1 MSGLTQ
7 LQAMGTAER
16 RKEARTVIASSYLGS
31 TIEYY
36 DFLLYATAAAVVF
49 PKVFFSGMDDWVGV
63 VAAYGTFAAG
73 YMARPLGGII
83 FGHFGDKM
91 GRKGMLIVSMLVMG
105 VASTLIGLVPG
116 ASVAGPWGAVMLVIL
131 RVFQGIA
138 VGGEWGGAALMALE
152 HSESGR
158 RGFAASFVNAGAP
171 TGAVLGTFIMG
182 AFSSLPNAQFLAWG
196 WRVPFLLS
204 FVLLGVG
211 MFVRLKVSESPIFKA
226 ALEQE
231 KREQEKR
238 EQEELAQGAHA
249 QAAQAGQAVQAG
261 SAPVRREIPLL
272 QVLRRPKTLIFT
284 MLAGAA
290 GFALQVVLAT
300 FAVTFAVSKGA
311 DRQGVLYA
319 YAAASL
325 ISIVFVVMGGRLSD
339 KLGRRPV
346 MIGGLVLFI
355 AYLVPMFQLLSS
367 NNITLIFVAFAVG
380 LMIHSTLFGP
390 LAAFVSEQFGTTS
403 RYTGASLGYQ
413 LATLLG
419 AGFTPGIVAQIF
431 KDSGQ
436 NTGSV
441 VAYLAIMSVVSIV
454 FILLTREPKNNDL
467 QTVRL

>member
-1 MSGLTQ
+1 MSQISQ
-7 LQAMGTAER
+7 LQSMDAATR
-16 RKEARTVIASSYLGS
+16 RREARTVIASSYLGS

-73 YMARPLGGII
+73 YVARPLGGII
-83 FGHFGDKM
+83 FGHFGDKL
-91 GRKGMLIVSMLVMG
+91 GRKKMLIVSMLVMA
-105 VASTLIGLVPG
+105 VASTLIGLVPD
-116 ASVAGPWGAVMLVIL
+116 ASVAGPWGAVLLVIL

-152 HSESGR
+152 HSESGK

-171 TGAVLGTFIMG
+171 TGAVLGTLVMG
-182 AFSSLPNAQFLAWG
+182 AFSALPNGQFLSWG

-226 ALEQE
+226 AIEQE
-231 KREQEKR
+231 KAEQEKA
-238 EQEELAQGAHA
+238 EQEKAEQEKAE
-249 QAAQAGQAVQAG
+249 QAGQAGQAAAG
-261 SAPVRREIPLL
+261 RREIPLL

-300 FAVTFAVSKGA
+300 FSVTYAVSKGA

-319 YAAASL
+319 FAAASFV
-325 ISIVFVVMGGRLSD
+325 SIIFVVLGGRLSD
-339 KLGRRPV
+339 RLGRRPV
-346 MIGGLVLFI
+346 MIGGLLLFI

-367 NNITLIFVAFAVG
+367 NNIGLIFVAFAVG

-436 NTGSV
+436 STSSV
-441 VAYLAIMSVVSIV
+441 VWYLAIMSAVSIV

-467 QTVRL
+467 EAVGS

>member
-1 MSGLTQ
+1 MSQISQ
-7 LQAMGTAER
+7 LQSMDVATR

-49 PKVFFSGMDDWVGV
+49 PKVFFTGMDDWVGV

-73 YMARPLGGII
+73 YVARPLGGVI
-83 FGHFGDKM
+83 FGHFGDKL

-105 VASTLIGLVPG
+105 LASALIGLVPG
-116 ASVAGPWGAVMLVIL
+116 ASVAGPWGAVMLVVL

-152 HSESGR
+152 HSESGK

-171 TGAVLGTFIMG
+171 SGAVLGTLIMG
-182 AFSSLPNAQFLAWG
+182 AFSALPNSQFLAWG

-204 FVLLGVG
+204 FVLLAVG

-226 ALEQE
+226 AIEQE
-231 KREQEKR
+231 RVARNADARATEK
-238 EQEELAQGAHA
+238 
-249 QAAQAGQAVQAG
+249 AV
-261 SAPVRREIPLL
+261 IPLL

-319 YAAASL
+319 FAAASF
-325 ISIVFVVMGGRLSD
+325 ISIAFVILGGRLSD

-355 AYLVPMFQLLSS
+355 AYLIPMFQLLSS
-367 NNITLIFVAFAVG
+367 NNIFLIFVAFTVG

-441 VAYLAIMSVVSIV
+441 VFYLAVMSVVSII

-467 QTVRL
+467 QAVRL

>member
-1 MSGLTQ
+1 
-7 LQAMGTAER
+7 MGTAER

-73 YMARPLGGII
+73 YVARPLGGII
-83 FGHFGDKM
+83 FGHFGDKL

-105 VASTLIGLVPG
+105 VASTLIGLVPD

-182 AFSSLPNAQFLAWG
+182 AFSSLPNDQFLAWG

-238 EQEELAQGAHA
+238 EQAEGA
-249 QAAQAGQAVQAG
+249 QAAVATGTG
-261 SAPVRREIPLL
+261 GTAPARREIPLL

-325 ISIVFVVMGGRLSD
+325 VSIVFVVLGGRLSD

-346 MIGGLVLFI
+346 MVGGLVVFI

-367 NNITLIFVAFAVG
+367 NNIMLIFVAFAVG
-380 LMIHSTLFGP
+380 LMIHSMLFGP

-441 VAYLAIMSVVSIV
+441 VWYLAIMSVVSIV

-467 QTVRL
+467 ETVQA

>member
-1 MSGLTQ
+1 
-7 LQAMGTAER
+7 MGTAER

-49 PKVFFSGMDDWVGV
+49 PKVFFSGMDEWVGV

-73 YMARPLGGII
+73 YVARPLGGII
-83 FGHFGDKM
+83 FGHFGDKL

-116 ASVAGPWGAVMLVIL
+116 ASVAGPWGAVMLVVL
-131 RVFQGIA
+131 RIFQGIA

-152 HSESGR
+152 HSESGK

-182 AFSSLPNAQFLAWG
+182 AFSSLPNDQFLAWG

-231 KREQEKR
+231 KR
-238 EQEELAQGAHA
+238 
-249 QAAQAGQAVQAG
+249 VQAEAARTEG
-261 SAPVRREIPLL
+261 ASGARGTAPVRREIPLL

-325 ISIVFVVMGGRLSD
+325 VSIVFVVLGGRLSD

-346 MIGGLVLFI
+346 MVGGLVLFI

-367 NNITLIFVAFAVG
+367 NDIMLIFVAFAVG

-441 VAYLAIMSVVSIV
+441 VWYLAIMSVVSIV

>member
-1 MSGLTQ
+1 MSQISQ
-7 LQAMGTAER
+7 LQSMDATK

-73 YMARPLGGII
+73 YVARPLGGVI
-83 FGHFGDKM
+83 FGHFGDKL

-105 VASTLIGLVPG
+105 LASALIGLVPG
-116 ASVAGPWGAVMLVIL
+116 ASVAGPWGAVMLVVL

-152 HSESGR
+152 HSESGK

-171 TGAVLGTFIMG
+171 SGAVLGTLIMG
-182 AFSSLPNAQFLAWG
+182 AFSALPNSQFLAWG
-196 WRVPFLLS
+196 WRVPFLIS
-204 FVLLGVG
+204 FVLLAVG

-226 ALEQE
+226 AIEQE
-231 KREQEKR
+231 RMAR
-238 EQEELAQGAHA
+238 NADNR
-249 QAAQAGQAVQAG
+249 AAANN
-261 SAPVRREIPLL
+261 SAAAKPAIPLL

-300 FAVTFAVSKGA
+300 FAVTYAVSKGA

-319 YAAASL
+319 FAAASF
-325 ISIVFVVMGGRLSD
+325 ISIAFVVLGGRLSD

-355 AYLVPMFQLLSS
+355 AYLIPMFQLLSS
-367 NNITLIFVAFAVG
+367 NNILLVFVAFTIG

-441 VAYLAIMSVVSIV
+441 VFYLAAMSVVSII
-454 FILLTREPKNNDL
+454 FILLTREPKDNDL

>member
-1 MSGLTQ
+1 MDV
-7 LQAMGTAER
+7 TAR
-16 RKEARTVIASSYLGS
+16 RREARTVIASSYLGS

-49 PKVFFSGMDDWVGV
+49 PKVFFSGLDDWVGV

-73 YMARPLGGII
+73 YVARPLGGII
-83 FGHFGDKM
+83 FGHFGDRV
-91 GRKGMLIVSMLVMG
+91 GRKGMLIVSMAVMG
-105 VASTLIGLVPG
+105 VASTLIGVIPD
-116 ASVAGPWGAVMLVIL
+116 ASVAGPWGAVLLVIL

-171 TGAVLGTFIMG
+171 SGAVLGTLIMG
-182 AFSSLPNAQFLAWG
+182 AFAALPNEQFLSWG

-204 FVLLGVG
+204 FVLLIVG
-211 MFVRLKVSESPIFKA
+211 MFVRLKVSESPIFRA
-226 ALEQE
+226 AIEQE
-231 KREQEKR
+231 T
-238 EQEELAQGAHA
+238 LAKSHDSVTGTTA
-249 QAAQAGQAVQAG
+249 
-261 SAPVRREIPLL
+261 SRFPLL
-272 QVLRRPKTLIFT
+272 QVLRRPRTLVFT

-290 GFALQVVLAT
+290 GFALQVVMAT
-300 FAVTFAVSKGA
+300 FSVTFAVSKGA
-311 DRQGVLYA
+311 ERQGVLYA
-319 YAAASL
+319 FAAASL
-325 ISIVFVVMGGRLSD
+325 ISIAFVVLGGRLSD
-339 KLGRRPV
+339 RLGRRPV

-355 AYLVPMFQLLSS
+355 LYLVPMFQLLSS
-367 NNITLIFVAFAVG
+367 NNIFLIFVAFTIG

-390 LAAFVSEQFGTTS
+390 MAAFVSEQFATTS

-436 NTGSV
+436 NTSSV
-441 VAYLAIMSVVSIV
+441 ALYLAGMSVVSII

-467 QTVRL
+467 ESARL

>member
-7 LQAMGTAER
+7 LHAMGTAER

-73 YMARPLGGII
+73 YVARPLGGVI
-83 FGHFGDKM
+83 FGHFGDKL

-105 VASTLIGLVPG
+105 VASTLIGLVPD

-152 HSESGR
+152 HSESGK

-182 AFSSLPNAQFLAWG
+182 AFSSLPNEQFLAWG

-231 KREQEKR
+231 KREQAEGS
-238 EQEELAQGAHA
+238 QAQDS
-249 QAAQAGQAVQAG
+249 QLTG
-261 SAPVRREIPLL
+261 SAPARREIPLL

-325 ISIVFVVMGGRLSD
+325 ISIVFVVLGGRLSD

-346 MIGGLVLFI
+346 MVGGLVVFI

-367 NNITLIFVAFAVG
+367 NNIMLIFVAFAVG
-380 LMIHSTLFGP
+380 LMIHSMLFGP

-436 NTGSV
+436 NTGAV
-441 VAYLAIMSVVSIV
+441 VWYLAVMSVVSIV

>member
-1 MSGLTQ
+1 MSQTSQ
-7 LQAMGTAER
+7 LQTMDVTAR
-16 RKEARTVIASSYLGS
+16 RREARTVIASSYLGS

-49 PKVFFSGMDDWVGV
+49 PKVFFSGLDDWVGV

-73 YMARPLGGII
+73 YVARPLGGII
-83 FGHFGDKM
+83 FGHFGDRV
-91 GRKGMLIVSMLVMG
+91 GRKGMLIVSMAVMG
-105 VASTLIGLVPG
+105 VASTLIGVIPD
-116 ASVAGPWGAVMLVIL
+116 ASVAGPWGAVLLVIL

-171 TGAVLGTFIMG
+171 SGAVLGTLIMG
-182 AFSSLPNAQFLAWG
+182 AFAALPNEQFLSWG

-204 FVLLGVG
+204 FVLLIVG
-211 MFVRLKVSESPIFKA
+211 MFVRLKVSESPIFRA
-226 ALEQE
+226 AIEQE
-231 KREQEKR
+231 A
-238 EQEELAQGAHA
+238 LAKSQDSTGN
-249 QAAQAGQAVQAG
+249 AA
-261 SAPVRREIPLL
+261 PRFPLL
-272 QVLRRPKTLIFT
+272 QVLRRPRTLVFT

-290 GFALQVVLAT
+290 GFALQVVMAT
-300 FAVTFAVSKGA
+300 FSVTFAVSKGA
-311 DRQGVLYA
+311 ERQGVLYA
-319 YAAASL
+319 FAAASL
-325 ISIVFVVMGGRLSD
+325 ISIAFVVLGGRLSD
-339 KLGRRPV
+339 RLGRRPV

-355 AYLVPMFQLLSS
+355 LYLVPMFQLLSS
-367 NNITLIFVAFAVG
+367 NNIFLIFVAFTIG

-390 LAAFVSEQFGTTS
+390 MAAFVSEQFATTS

-441 VAYLAIMSVVSIV
+441 ALYLAGMSVVSII

-467 QTVRL
+467 QSTPL

>member
-1 MSGLTQ
+1 MPPSWRWNT
-7 LQAMGTAER
+7 
-16 RKEARTVIASSYLGS
+16 
-31 TIEYY
+31 
-36 DFLLYATAAAVVF
+36 
-49 PKVFFSGMDDWVGV
+49 PN
-63 VAAYGTFAAG
+63 
-73 YMARPLGGII
+73 P
-83 FGHFGDKM
+83 
-91 GRKGMLIVSMLVMG
+91 
-105 VASTLIGLVPG
+105 
-116 ASVAGPWGAVMLVIL
+116 
-131 RVFQGIA
+131 
-138 VGGEWGGAALMALE
+138 
-152 HSESGR
+152 GR

-182 AFSSLPNAQFLAWG
+182 AFSALPNDQFLAWG

-226 ALEQE
+226 ALEEE
-231 KREQEKR
+231 KMDQAR
-238 EQEELAQGAHA
+238 
-249 QAAQAGQAVQAG
+249 AAQLSEAKKPAM
-261 SAPVRREIPLL
+261 PLL
-272 QVLRRPKTLIFT
+272 QVLRKPRTLIFT

-325 ISIVFVVMGGRLSD
+325 ISIAFVVLGGRLSD

-346 MIGGLVLFI
+346 MIGGLVLFVL
-355 AYLVPMFQLLSS
+355 YLVPMFQLLSS
-367 NNITLIFVAFAVG
+367 NNIALIFAAFTVG

-436 NTGSV
+436 NTASV
-441 VAYLAIMSVVSIV
+441 VWYLAIMSVVSIV

-467 QTVRL
+467 QTVKL

>member
-1 MSGLTQ
+1 MSQISQ
-7 LQAMGTAER
+7 LQSMDVATK

-73 YMARPLGGII
+73 YVARPLGGVI
-83 FGHFGDKM
+83 FGHFGDKL

-105 VASTLIGLVPG
+105 LASALIGLVPG
-116 ASVAGPWGAVMLVIL
+116 ASVAGPWGAVMLVVL

-152 HSESGR
+152 HSESGK

-171 TGAVLGTFIMG
+171 SGAVLGTLIMG
-182 AFSSLPNAQFLAWG
+182 AFSALPNSQFLAWG

-204 FVLLGVG
+204 FVLLAVG
-211 MFVRLKVSESPIFKA
+211 MFVRLKVSESPIFQA
-226 ALEQE
+226 AIEQE
-231 KREQEKR
+231 RIAKQER
-238 EQEELAQGAHA
+238 
-249 QAAQAGQAVQAG
+249 AARNTDDRSIAK
-261 SAPVRREIPLL
+261 PVMPLL

-319 YAAASL
+319 FAAASF
-325 ISIVFVVMGGRLSD
+325 ISIAFVVLGGRLSD

-355 AYLVPMFQLLSS
+355 AYLIPMFQLLSS
-367 NNITLIFVAFAVG
+367 NNILLVFVAFTVG

-441 VAYLAIMSVVSIV
+441 VFYLAAMSVVSII

-467 QTVRL
+467 QAVRP

>member
-1 MSGLTQ
+1 MSQISQ
-7 LQAMGTAER
+7 LQAMDAGTR
-16 RKEARTVIASSYLGS
+16 RREARTVIASSYLGS

-49 PKVFFSGMDDWVGV
+49 PKVFFAGADEWVGV

-73 YMARPLGGII
+73 YVARPLGGII
-83 FGHFGDKM
+83 FGHFGDRL
-91 GRKGMLIVSMLVMG
+91 GRKNMLIVSMLVMG
-105 VASTLIGLVPG
+105 IASTLIGLVPG
-116 ASVAGPWGAVMLVIL
+116 AAVAGAWGAVMLVIL
-131 RVFQGIA
+131 RVCQGIA

-152 HSESGR
+152 HSESGK

-171 TGAVLGTFIMG
+171 TGAVLGTLVMG
-182 AFSSLPNAQFLAWG
+182 AFAALPNEQFLAWG

-231 KREQEKR
+231 KAEREKAEQEQAKR
-238 EQEELAQGAHA
+238 DNAQPQRTA
-249 QAAQAGQAVQAG
+249 QG

-300 FAVTFAVSKGA
+300 FSVTYAVSKGA

-319 YAAASL
+319 FAAASFV
-325 ISIVFVVMGGRLSD
+325 SITFVIMGGRLSD

-355 AYLVPMFQLLSS
+355 LYLTPMFQLLSS
-367 NNITLIFVAFAVG
+367 NNIGLIFVAFAVG

-436 NTGSV
+436 DTSAV
-441 VAYLAIMSVVSIV
+441 VWYLAIMSLVSIV

-467 QTVRL
+467 QAVGS

>member
-73 YMARPLGGII
+73 YVARPLGGII
-83 FGHFGDKM
+83 FGHFGDKV

-105 VASTLIGLVPG
+105 VASTLIGLVPD

-231 KREQEKR
+231 KREQEK
-238 EQEELAQGAHA
+238 L
-249 QAAQAGQAVQAG
+249 
-261 SAPVRREIPLL
+261 EIPLL

-325 ISIVFVVMGGRLSD
+325 VSIAFVILGGRLSD

-346 MIGGLVLFI
+346 MVGGLVVFI

-367 NNITLIFVAFAVG
+367 NNIMLIFAAFAVG
-380 LMIHSTLFGP
+380 LMIHSMLFGP

-441 VAYLAIMSVVSIV
+441 VWYLAIMSVVSIV
-454 FILLTREPKNNDL
+454 FILLTREPRNNDL
-467 QTVRL
+467 RTVQA

>member
-1 MSGLTQ
+1 MSQISQ
-7 LQAMGTAER
+7 LQAMDVAAR

-73 YMARPLGGII
+73 YVARPVGGII

-116 ASVAGPWGAVMLVIL
+116 ASVAGPWGAVMLVFL
-131 RVFQGIA
+131 RVLQGIA

-182 AFSSLPNAQFLAWG
+182 AFSSLPNDQFLAWG

-231 KREQEKR
+231 KLEQEKL
-238 EQEELAQGAHA
+238 EQDKVADAE
-249 QAAQAGQAVQAG
+249 
-261 SAPVRREIPLL
+261 SAPERREIPLL

-367 NNITLIFVAFAVG
+367 NNILLIFVAFAVG

-413 LATLLG
+413 LASLLG

-441 VAYLAIMSVVSIV
+441 VWYLASMSVISII

>member
-1 MSGLTQ
+1 MDVAT
-7 LQAMGTAER
+7 R

-73 YMARPLGGII
+73 YVARPLGGVI
-83 FGHFGDKM
+83 FGHFGDKL

-105 VASTLIGLVPG
+105 LASALIGLVPD
-116 ASVAGPWGAVMLVIL
+116 ASVAGPWGAVMLVVL

-152 HSESGR
+152 HSESGK

-171 TGAVLGTFIMG
+171 SGAVLGTLIMG
-182 AFSSLPNAQFLAWG
+182 AFSALPNSQFLGWG

-204 FVLLGVG
+204 FVLLAVG
-211 MFVRLKVSESPIFKA
+211 MFVRLKVSESPVFKA
-226 ALEQE
+226 AIEQE
-231 KREQEKR
+231 RMAEQKRVAR
-238 EQEELAQGAHA
+238 NPDNR
-249 QAAQAGQAVQAG
+249 AATK
-261 SAPVRREIPLL
+261 PVIPLL

-319 YAAASL
+319 FAAASF
-325 ISIVFVVMGGRLSD
+325 ISIAFVILGGRLSD

-346 MIGGLVLFI
+346 MIGGLILFI
-355 AYLVPMFQLLSS
+355 AYLIPMFQLLSS
-367 NNITLIFVAFAVG
+367 NNILLVFVAFTVG

-431 KDSGQ
+431 KDSGKD
-436 NTGSV
+436 TGSV
-441 VAYLAIMSVVSIV
+441 VFFLAAMSVTSII

-467 QTVRL
+467 QTVRP

>member
-1 MSGLTQ
+1 MSQISQ
-7 LQAMGTAER
+7 LQAMDAGTR
-16 RKEARTVIASSYLGS
+16 RREARTVIASSYLGS

-49 PKVFFSGMDDWVGV
+49 PKVFFSGMDEWVGV

-73 YMARPLGGII
+73 YVARPLGGII
-83 FGHFGDKM
+83 FGHFGDRL
-91 GRKGMLIVSMLVMG
+91 GRKNMLIVSMLVMG
-105 VASTLIGLVPG
+105 IASTLIGLVPG
-116 ASVAGPWGAVMLVIL
+116 AAVAGAWGAVMLVVL
-131 RVFQGIA
+131 RVCQGIA

-152 HSESGR
+152 HSESGK

-171 TGAVLGTFIMG
+171 TGAVLGTLVMG
-182 AFSSLPNAQFLAWG
+182 AFAALPNEQFLAWG

-204 FVLLGVG
+204 FVLLVVG

-231 KREQEKR
+231 KAEQEKA
-238 EQEELAQGAHA
+238 EQDNVRR
-249 QAAQAGQAVQAG
+249 QAAPGG
-261 SAPVRREIPLL
+261 APVRREIPLL

-300 FAVTFAVSKGA
+300 FSVTYAVSKGA

-319 YAAASL
+319 FAAASFV
-325 ISIVFVVMGGRLSD
+325 SIAFVIMGGRLSD
-339 KLGRRPV
+339 KWGRRPV

-355 AYLVPMFQLLSS
+355 LYLTPMFQLLSS
-367 NNITLIFVAFAVG
+367 NNIGLIFVAFAVG

-436 NTGSV
+436 NTAAV
-441 VAYLAIMSVVSIV
+441 VWYLAIMSVVSIV

-467 QTVRL
+467 QTVGS

>member
-1 MSGLTQ
+1 MSQISQ
-7 LQAMGTAER
+7 LQSMDVATK

-73 YMARPLGGII
+73 YVARPLGGII
-83 FGHFGDKM
+83 FGHFGDKL

-105 VASTLIGLVPG
+105 LASALIGLVPG
-116 ASVAGPWGAVMLVIL
+116 ASVAGPWGAVMLVVL

-152 HSESGR
+152 HSESGK

-171 TGAVLGTFIMG
+171 SGAVLGTLIMG
-182 AFSSLPNAQFLAWG
+182 AFSALPNSQFLAWG

-204 FVLLGVG
+204 FVLLAVG

-226 ALEQE
+226 AIEHE
-231 KREQEKR
+231 R
-238 EQEELAQGAHA
+238 
-249 QAAQAGQAVQAG
+249 AARNADSGPAGNNSAGKAV
-261 SAPVRREIPLL
+261 IPLL

-319 YAAASL
+319 FAAASF
-325 ISIVFVVMGGRLSD
+325 ISIAFVILGGRLSD

-346 MIGGLVLFI
+346 MIGGLALFI
-355 AYLVPMFQLLSS
+355 AYLIPMFQLLSS
-367 NNITLIFVAFAVG
+367 NNILMVFVAFTIG

-390 LAAFVSEQFGTTS
+390 LAAFVSEQFDTTS

-436 NTGSV
+436 DTGSV
-441 VAYLAIMSVVSIV
+441 VFYLAAMSVVSII

-467 QTVRL
+467 QTVRP

>member
-1 MSGLTQ
+1 MSQISQ
-7 LQAMGTAER
+7 LQAMDAGTR
-16 RKEARTVIASSYLGS
+16 RREARTVIASSYLGS

-49 PKVFFSGMDDWVGV
+49 PKVFFTGMDDWVGV

-73 YMARPLGGII
+73 YVARPLGGII
-83 FGHFGDKM
+83 FGHFGDKLA
-91 GRKGMLIVSMLVMG
+91 RKGMLIVSMLVMG
-105 VASTLIGLVPG
+105 IASTLIGLVPD
-116 ASVAGPWGAVMLVIL
+116 ASVAGPWGAVLLVIL

-152 HSESGR
+152 HSESGK

-171 TGAVLGTFIMG
+171 TGAVLGTLVMG
-182 AFSSLPNAQFLAWG
+182 AFSALPNAQFLAWG

-226 ALEQE
+226 ALEKE
-231 KREQEKR
+231 KA
-238 EQEELAQGAHA
+238 EEAAQGA
-249 QAAQAGQAVQAG
+249 AG
-261 SAPVRREIPLL
+261 RREVPLL

-300 FAVTFAVSKGA
+300 FSVTYAVSKGA

-319 YAAASL
+319 FAAASFV
-325 ISIVFVVMGGRLSD
+325 SIIFVVMGGRLSD

-355 AYLVPMFQLLSS
+355 AYLIPMFQLLSS
-367 NNITLIFVAFAVG
+367 NNIGLIFVAFAVG

-436 NTGSV
+436 NTSSV
-441 VAYLAIMSVVSIV
+441 VWYLAVMSVVSIV

-467 QTVRL
+467 EDVRS

>member
-73 YMARPLGGII
+73 YVARPLGGII
-83 FGHFGDKM
+83 FGHFGDRV

-116 ASVAGPWGAVMLVIL
+116 ASVVGPWGAVMLVIL

-182 AFSSLPNAQFLAWG
+182 AFSSLPNDQFLAWG

-238 EQEELAQGAHA
+238 AQAEDAQGGA
-249 QAAQAGQAVQAG
+249 
-261 SAPVRREIPLL
+261 APVPREIPLL

-325 ISIVFVVMGGRLSD
+325 VSIVFVVLGGRLSD

-346 MIGGLVLFI
+346 MVGGLLVFI

-441 VAYLAIMSVVSIV
+441 VWYLAIMSVVSIV

-467 QTVRL
+467 QTVRP

>member
-73 YMARPLGGII
+73 YVARPLGGII
-83 FGHFGDKM
+83 FGHFGDKV

-105 VASTLIGLVPG
+105 VASTLIGMVPD

-231 KREQEKR
+231 KREQEK
-238 EQEELAQGAHA
+238 L
-249 QAAQAGQAVQAG
+249 
-261 SAPVRREIPLL
+261 EIPLL

-325 ISIVFVVMGGRLSD
+325 VSIAFVILGGRLSD

-346 MIGGLVLFI
+346 MVGGLVVFI

-367 NNITLIFVAFAVG
+367 NNIMLIFAAFAVG
-380 LMIHSTLFGP
+380 LMIHSMLFGP

-441 VAYLAIMSVVSIV
+441 VWYLAIMSVVSIV
-454 FILLTREPKNNDL
+454 FILLTREPRNNDL
-467 QTVRL
+467 RTVQA

>member
-1 MSGLTQ
+1 
-7 LQAMGTAER
+7 
-16 RKEARTVIASSYLGS
+16 
-31 TIEYY
+31 
-36 DFLLYATAAAVVF
+36 
-49 PKVFFSGMDDWVGV
+49 
-63 VAAYGTFAAG
+63 
-73 YMARPLGGII
+73 
-83 FGHFGDKM
+83 
-91 GRKGMLIVSMLVMG
+91 MLV
-105 VASTLIGLVPG
+105 V
-116 ASVAGPWGAVMLVIL
+116 L
-131 RVFQGIA
+131 RVCQGIA

-152 HSESGR
+152 HSESGK

-171 TGAVLGTFIMG
+171 TGAVLGTLVMG
-182 AFSSLPNAQFLAWG
+182 AFAALPNEQFLAWG

-204 FVLLGVG
+204 FVLLGIG

-231 KREQEKR
+231 
-238 EQEELAQGAHA
+238 
-249 QAAQAGQAVQAG
+249 QAERDNTRRTVPG
-261 SAPVRREIPLL
+261 SAPARRGIPLL

-300 FAVTFAVSKGA
+300 FSVTYAVSKGA

-319 YAAASL
+319 FAAASFV
-325 ISIVFVVMGGRLSD
+325 SIAFVIMGGRLSD

-355 AYLVPMFQLLSS
+355 LYLTPMFQLLSS
-367 NNITLIFVAFAVG
+367 NNIGLIFVAFAIG

-436 NTGSV
+436 DTAAV
-441 VAYLAIMSVVSIV
+441 VLYLAIMSVVSIA

-467 QTVRL
+467 QTVGS

>member
-1 MSGLTQ
+1 MSRNMQ
-7 LQAMGTAER
+7 LETMGTAER

-73 YMARPLGGII
+73 YVARPVGGII
-83 FGHFGDKM
+83 FGHFGDQM
-91 GRKGMLIVSMLVMG
+91 GRKGMLIISMLVMG
-105 VASTLIGLVPG
+105 IASTLIGVVPD
-116 ASVAGPWGAVMLVIL
+116 ASVAGPWGAVLLVIL
-131 RVFQGIA
+131 RVCQGIA

-152 HSESGR
+152 HSESGK

-171 TGAVLGTFIMG
+171 TGAVLGTLIMG
-182 AFSSLPNAQFLAWG
+182 AFSALPNDQFLSWG

-231 KREQEKR
+231 NAEK
-238 EQEELAQGAHA
+238 A
-249 QAAQAGQAVQAG
+249 QAELEATRQGLTTKQA
-261 SAPVRREIPLL
+261 IPLL

-300 FAVTFAVSKGA
+300 FSVTFAVSKGA

-319 YAAASL
+319 FAAASL
-325 ISIVFVVMGGRLSD
+325 LSIVFVILGGRLSD

-346 MIGGLVLFI
+346 MIGGLMLFI
-355 AYLVPMFQLLSS
+355 IYLVPMFSLLSS
-367 NNITLIFVAFAVG
+367 NNILLIFVAFAIG

-436 NTGSV
+436 DTASV
-441 VAYLAIMSVVSIV
+441 VTYLAIMSVVSIV

-467 QTVRL
+467 LTVKS

>member
-49 PKVFFSGMDDWVGV
+49 PKVFFSGMDEWVGV

-73 YMARPLGGII
+73 YVARPLGGVI
-83 FGHFGDKM
+83 FGHFGDKL

-152 HSESGR
+152 HSESGK

-182 AFSSLPNAQFLAWG
+182 AFSSLPNDQFLAWG

-231 KREQEKR
+231 KR
-238 EQEELAQGAHA
+238 
-249 QAAQAGQAVQAG
+249 VQAEAARAEG
-261 SAPVRREIPLL
+261 TNGAGGTAPARREIPLL

-325 ISIVFVVMGGRLSD
+325 VSIVFVVLGGRLSD

-346 MIGGLVLFI
+346 MVGGLVVFI

-367 NNITLIFVAFAVG
+367 NNIMLIFVAFAVG
-380 LMIHSTLFGP
+380 LMIHSMLFGP

-431 KDSGQ
+431 KDSDQ

-441 VAYLAIMSVVSIV
+441 VWYLAIMSVVSIV

>member
-1 MSGLTQ
+1 
-7 LQAMGTAER
+7 
-16 RKEARTVIASSYLGS
+16 
-31 TIEYY
+31 
-36 DFLLYATAAAVVF
+36 
-49 PKVFFSGMDDWVGV
+49 
-63 VAAYGTFAAG
+63 
-73 YMARPLGGII
+73 
-83 FGHFGDKM
+83 
-91 GRKGMLIVSMLVMG
+91 
-105 VASTLIGLVPG
+105 
-116 ASVAGPWGAVMLVIL
+116 MLVIL

-182 AFSSLPNAQFLAWG
+182 AFSSLPNDQFLAWG

-238 EQEELAQGAHA
+238 EQAEGA
-249 QAAQAGQAVQAG
+249 QAAVAAGTG
-261 SAPVRREIPLL
+261 GTAPARREIPLL

-325 ISIVFVVMGGRLSD
+325 VSIVFVVLGGRLSD

-346 MIGGLVLFI
+346 MVGGLVVFI

-367 NNITLIFVAFAVG
+367 NNIMLIFVAFAVG
-380 LMIHSTLFGP
+380 LMIHSMLFGP

-441 VAYLAIMSVVSIV
+441 VWYLAIMSVVSIV

-467 QTVRL
+467 ETVQA

>member
-1 MSGLTQ
+1 MSQISQ
-7 LQAMGTAER
+7 LQAMDAGTR
-16 RKEARTVIASSYLGS
+16 RREARTVIASSYLGS

-49 PKVFFSGMDDWVGV
+49 PKVFFSGADEWVGV

-73 YMARPLGGII
+73 YVARPLGGII
-83 FGHFGDKM
+83 FGHFGDRL
-91 GRKGMLIVSMLVMG
+91 GRKNMLIVSMLVMG
-105 VASTLIGLVPG
+105 IASTLIGLVPG
-116 ASVAGPWGAVMLVIL
+116 AAVAGAWGAVMLVIL
-131 RVFQGIA
+131 RVCQGIA

-152 HSESGR
+152 HSESGK

-171 TGAVLGTFIMG
+171 TGAVLGTLVMG
-182 AFSSLPNAQFLAWG
+182 AFAALPNEQFLAWG

-204 FVLLGVG
+204 FVLLGIG

-231 KREQEKR
+231 KAEREQAER
-238 EQEELAQGAHA
+238 DNTQPTAQGRVPA
-249 QAAQAGQAVQAG
+249 
-261 SAPVRREIPLL
+261 RREIPLL

-300 FAVTFAVSKGA
+300 FSVTYAVSKGA

-319 YAAASL
+319 FAAASFV
-325 ISIVFVVMGGRLSD
+325 SIAFVIMGGRLSD

-346 MIGGLVLFI
+346 MVGGLVLFI
-355 AYLVPMFQLLSS
+355 LYLTPMFQLLSS
-367 NNITLIFVAFAVG
+367 NNIGLIFVAFAVG

-436 NTGSV
+436 DTAV
-441 VAYLAIMSVVSIV
+441 VVWYLAIMSVVSIV

-467 QTVRL
+467 QAVRS

>member
-1 MSGLTQ
+1 MSQISQ
-7 LQAMGTAER
+7 LQAMDAGTR
-16 RKEARTVIASSYLGS
+16 RREARTVIASSYLGS

-49 PKVFFSGMDDWVGV
+49 PKVFFSGADEWVGV

-73 YMARPLGGII
+73 YVARPLGGII
-83 FGHFGDKM
+83 FGHFGDRL
-91 GRKGMLIVSMLVMG
+91 GRKNMLIVSMLVMG
-105 VASTLIGLVPG
+105 IASTLIGLVPG
-116 ASVAGPWGAVMLVIL
+116 AAVAGAWGAVMLVIL
-131 RVFQGIA
+131 RVCQGIA

-152 HSESGR
+152 HSESGK

-171 TGAVLGTFIMG
+171 TGAVLGTLVMG
-182 AFSSLPNAQFLAWG
+182 AFAALPNEQFLAWG

-204 FVLLGVG
+204 FVLLGIG

-231 KREQEKR
+231 KAEREQAER
-238 EQEELAQGAHA
+238 DNTQPTAQGRVPA
-249 QAAQAGQAVQAG
+249 
-261 SAPVRREIPLL
+261 RREIPLL

-300 FAVTFAVSKGA
+300 FSVTYAVSKGA

-319 YAAASL
+319 FAAASFV
-325 ISIVFVVMGGRLSD
+325 SIAFVIMGGRLSD
-339 KLGRRPV
+339 TLGRRPV

-355 AYLVPMFQLLSS
+355 LYLTPMFQLLSS
-367 NNITLIFVAFAVG
+367 NNIGLIFVAFAVG

-436 NTGSV
+436 DTAAV
-441 VAYLAIMSVVSIV
+441 VWYLAIMSVVSIV

-467 QTVRL
+467 QAVRS